1 MRNNITM
8 VEDATMLD
16 IINHDNIATG
26 IVMEIMVKLF
36 KLMLKLLFL
45 QLVGLVDYLLTHL
58 ILDISPV
65 TVLQLP

>member
-26 IVMEIMVKLF
+26 IVMENNGEIIQIK
-36 KLMLKLLFL
+36 K
-45 QLVGLVDYLLTHL
+45 
-58 ILDISPV
+58 
-65 TVLQLP
+65 